1 MAAATNGQTEVLSLL
16 ITNNA
21 ALDLKSTIDQD
32 CVEDQTCEEI
42 LAFGVT

>member
-21 ALDLKSTIDQD
+21 ALDLKTTIDHE
-32 CVEDQTCEEI
+32 CIEDKTCQEI
-42 LAFGVT
+42 LAYGVT